1 MAAPKIAVI
10 TGPTATGK
18 TSLGIMLAGE
28 LNGEI
33 VSADSMQIYRGMDI
47 GTAKVRPDEMR
58 SVPHHMIDVAEP
70 SENWSVAKYV
80 SEADRCVENI
90 LSRKKLPIIVGG
102 TGLYI
107 DSLIAG
113 REFAGGDSS
122 EAYRRELSQEYDEY
136 GGDEM
141 LKRLA
146 AVDPDRAEILHPSD
160 KKRIVR
166 ALEVYYLTGQ
176 TITAHDAETKK
187 LPPKYAA
194 AKIALSFESRDDLY
208 ARIDMRVDE
217 MLRAGLFDEVRRL
230 LSSGVP
236 EKCTAMQAIGYK
248 EVVSA
253 LRGDISEAE
262 AADAIKR
269 ESRRY
274 AKRQLTWLRR
284 DKSVK
289 WILWKTVPDFELAR
303 QCSTNYIRSLGLE

>member
-18 TSLGIMLAGE
+18 TALGIMLAGD

-33 VSADSMQIYRGMDI
+33 VSADSMQIYRGMNI
-47 GTAKVRPDEMR
+47 GTAKVTADEMR
-58 SVPHHMIDVAEP
+58 SVPHHMIDVTEP

-80 SEADRCVENI
+80 SEADKCVADI

-113 REFAGGDSS
+113 REFAGSDSD
-122 EAYRRELSQEYDEY
+122 EAFRRELSQEYDEY
-136 GGDEM
+136 GGDKM

-187 LPPKYAA
+187 LPPKYDA
-194 AKIALSFESRDDLY
+194 AKIALSFENRDDLY
-208 ARIDMRVDE
+208 ARIDLRVDE
-217 MLRAGLFDEVRRL
+217 MLRTGLFDEVRRL
-230 LSSGVP
+230 LSCGVP
-236 EKCTAMQAIGYK
+236 ENCTAMQAIGYK
-248 EVVSA
+248 EVVLA
-253 LRGDISEAE
+253 LHGEISEAQ
-262 AADAIKR
+262 AAETIKR

-303 QCSTNYIRSLGLE
+303 QYSTNYIRSLGLK